1 MDAASSKRYEKT
13 VVAILFFTWGTVF
26 LDRMSQLYLAPYFA
40 PEFHLSDSQV
50 GFLASV
56 VASSWAISSLVFGAI
71 SDRFG
76 RRAVLIPGVLIFSL
90 LSWLSGVARSFEEL
104 LVIRALMGVAEGPCW
119 TVINAINEETS
130 DPKHRGRNVGIVV
143 SAAALIGL
151 FVAPILTTQVA
162 AHLGWR
168 WSFFI
173 AGAPGLLMA
182 FLLWKCVR
190 EPQHATNVES
200 AHGGAVS
207 IASYLSI
214 LKVPNVWLCCMGAA
228 GFMGWLFLQ
237 NVFAPLYI
245 TEAAHQPGTTAG
257 FLMGAAGLG
266 SFFIGL
272 IFPALSDRI
281 GRKSVLL
288 ISAVLSAILPAALC
302 IPSLYSH
309 LWLLAAILFFTQGG
323 QAMAALVI
331 VLMPAESVPPQFIA
345 TAIGMTTL
353 VGEILG
359 GAFAPTLGGAMAE
372 KFNLATPLWMASGC
386 MILVILAGLLFRET
400 PRPKSLNEEFG
411 HGTYAQP
418 RVSA

>member
-1 MDAASSKRYEKT
+1 MKSASSRRYENT
-13 VVAILFFTWGTVF
+13 VVAILFLTWGTVF

-40 PEFHLSDSQV
+40 PEFHLSEAQV

-56 VASSWAISSLVFGAI
+56 VAISWAISSLVFGAV

-90 LSWLSGVARSFEEL
+90 LSWLSGVAQTFGEL

-130 DPKHRGRNVGIVV
+130 DARHRGRNVGIVV

-162 AHLGWR
+162 AHVGWR
-168 WSFFI
+168 WSFFV

-182 FLLWKCVR
+182 FLLWKFVR
-190 EPQHATNVES
+190 EPRHE
-200 AHGGAVS
+200 VS
-207 IASYLSI
+207 SEKANGEQSLASYLSI
-214 LKVPNVWLCCMGAA
+214 LKFPNVWLCCMGAA

-272 IFPALSDRI
+272 ALPSLSDRVS
-281 GRKSVLL
+281 RKGVLL
-288 ISAVLSAILPAALC
+288 ISAVLSAILPMALCAQSLYGHLWILAAL
-302 IPSLYSH
+302 
-309 LWLLAAILFFTQGG
+309 LFCTQGG
-323 QAMAALVI
+323 QAMAALVV
-331 VLMPAESVPPQFIA
+331 VLMPAESVQPQFIA

-359 GAFAPTLGGAMAE
+359 GALAPTLGGAAAE
-372 KFNLATPLWMASGC
+372 KYGLAAPLWMASLC
-386 MILVILAGLLFRET
+386 MLLVIACALLFRE
-400 PRPKSLNEEFG
+400 RPDTVK
-411 HGTYAQP
+411 A
-418 RVSA
+418 

>member
-1 MDAASSKRYEKT
+1 MYNAPTKRYENT

-40 PEFHLSDSQV
+40 PEFHLSEAQV

-56 VASSWAISSLVFGAI
+56 VAVSWALSSLVFGAV

-90 LSWLSGVARSFEEL
+90 LSWLSGLARSYEEL

-130 DPKHRGRNVGIVV
+130 DPKRRGRNVGVVV

-151 FVAPILTTQVA
+151 FVAPILTTQIA

-168 WSFFI
+168 WGFFI

-182 FLLWKCVR
+182 FFVWKFVR
-190 EPQHATNVES
+190 EPEHATNAES
-200 AHGGAVS
+200 GHVGS
-207 IASYLSI
+207 ISLASYLSI
-214 LKVPNVWLCCMGAA
+214 LKFPNVWLCCLGAA
-228 GFMGWLFLQ
+228 GFMGWLYLQ

-257 FLMGAAGLG
+257 FLLGAAGLG

-272 IFPALSDRI
+272 VFPALSDRI
-281 GRKSVLL
+281 GRKSTLL
-288 ISAVLSAILPAALC
+288 ISALISAILPAALC
-302 IPSLYSH
+302 MSSLYSH
-309 LWLLAAILFFTQGG
+309 LWLLAAILFLTQGG
-323 QAMAALVI
+323 QAMAALVV

-345 TAIGMTTL
+345 TAIGMATL

-359 GAFAPTLGGAMAE
+359 GAFAPALGGAAAE
-372 KFNLATPLWMASGC
+372 KFGLAAPLWMACDC
-386 MILVILAGLLFRET
+386 MLLVIASALFFRQTPGATLGQSKSAIESKRTSLAI
-400 PRPKSLNEEFG
+400 
-411 HGTYAQP
+411 
-418 RVSA
+418 

>member
-1 MDAASSKRYEKT
+1 MKSASPRRYENT

-40 PEFHLSDSQV
+40 PEFHLSEAQV

-56 VASSWAISSLVFGAI
+56 VAISWAISSLVFGAV

-90 LSWLSGVARSFEEL
+90 LSWLSGVARTFEEL
-104 LVIRALMGVAEGPCW
+104 LIIRALMGVAEGPCW

-130 DPKHRGRNVGIVV
+130 DARHRGRNVGIVV

-162 AHLGWR
+162 AHVGWR
-168 WSFFI
+168 WSFFV

-182 FLLWKCVR
+182 FLLWKFVR
-190 EPQHATNVES
+190 EPKREVSSEN
-200 AHGGAVS
+200 AHGEQS
-207 IASYLSI
+207 LASYLSI
-214 LKVPNVWLCCMGAA
+214 LKFPNVWLCCMGAA

-272 IFPALSDRI
+272 ALPSLSDRVS
-281 GRKSVLL
+281 RKGVLL
-288 ISAVLSAILPAALC
+288 ISAALSAILPLALC
-302 IPSLYSH
+302 VPSLYGH
-309 LWLLAAILFFTQGG
+309 LWILASILFCTQGG
-323 QAMAALVI
+323 QAMAALVV
-331 VLMPAESVPPQFIA
+331 VLMPAESVPSQFIA

-359 GAFAPTLGGAMAE
+359 GALAPTLGGAAAE
-372 KFNLATPLWMASGC
+372 KHGLAAPLWMASVC
-386 MILVILAGLLFRET
+386 MLLVIACALLFRE
-400 PRPKSLNEEFG
+400 RPD
-411 HGTYAQP
+411 TVRA
-418 RVSA
+418 

>member
-1 MDAASSKRYEKT
+1 MTRSSSSRTYENT

-26 LDRMSQLYLAPYFA
+26 LDRMSQFYLAPYFA
-40 PEFHLSDSQV
+40 PEFHLSDAQV
-50 GFLASV
+50 GLLASV
-56 VASSWAISSLVFGAI
+56 VAASWAVSSLIFGAV

-90 LSWLSGVARSFEEL
+90 LSWLSGVAQTFGEL

-130 DPKHRGRNVGIVV
+130 DPSHRGRNVGVVV

-162 AHLGWR
+162 AHVGWR
-168 WSFFI
+168 WSFFV

-182 FLLWKCVR
+182 FLIWKCVR
-190 EPQHATNVES
+190 EPQRNFDGDKDHS
-200 AHGGAVS
+200 GAQPM
-207 IASYLSI
+207 ASYLSI
-214 LKVPNVWLCCMGAA
+214 LKVPNIWLCCVGAA

-272 IFPALSDRI
+272 VLPSLSDRVS
-281 GRKSVLL
+281 RRSVLL
-288 ISAVLSAILPAALC
+288 ISAALSAILPLALC
-302 IPSLYSH
+302 VPSLYAH
-309 LWLLAAILFFTQGG
+309 LWILAAILFCTQGG
-323 QAMAALVI
+323 QAMAALVV

-345 TAIGMTTL
+345 TAIGVTTL
-353 VGEILG
+353 VGEFLG
-359 GAFAPTLGGAMAE
+359 GALAPTLGGAAAE
-372 KFNLATPLWMASGC
+372 KYGLAAPLWMASAC
-386 MILVILAGLLFRET
+386 MLLVIVSALLFREKPHT
-400 PRPKSLNEEFG
+400 VE
-411 HGTYAQP
+411 A
-418 RVSA
+418 

>member
-1 MDAASSKRYEKT
+1 MKSASSRRYENT
-13 VVAILFFTWGTVF
+13 VVAILFLTWGTVF

-40 PEFHLSDSQV
+40 PEFHLSEAQV

-56 VASSWAISSLVFGAI
+56 VAISWAISSLVFGAV

-90 LSWLSGVARSFEEL
+90 LSWLSGVAQTFGEL

-119 TVINAINEETS
+119 TVINAINEETA
-130 DPKHRGRNVGIVV
+130 DARHRGRNVGIVV

-162 AHLGWR
+162 AHVGWR
-168 WSFFI
+168 WSFFV

-182 FLLWKCVR
+182 FLLWKFVR
-190 EPQHATNVES
+190 EPRHE
-200 AHGGAVS
+200 VS
-207 IASYLSI
+207 SEKAKGEQSLASYLSI
-214 LKVPNVWLCCMGAA
+214 LKFPNVWLCCMGAA

-272 IFPALSDRI
+272 ALPSLSDRVS
-281 GRKSVLL
+281 RKGVLL
-288 ISAVLSAILPAALC
+288 ISAVLSAILPMALC
-302 IPSLYSH
+302 APSLYGH
-309 LWLLAAILFFTQGG
+309 LWILAALLFCTQGG
-323 QAMAALVI
+323 QAMAALVV
-331 VLMPAESVPPQFIA
+331 VLMPAESVQPQFIA

-359 GAFAPTLGGAMAE
+359 GALAPTLGGAAAE
-372 KFNLATPLWMASGC
+372 KYGLAAPLWMASLC
-386 MILVILAGLLFRET
+386 MLLVIACALLFRE
-400 PRPKSLNEEFG
+400 RPDTVK
-411 HGTYAQP
+411 A
-418 RVSA
+418 